1 MTEDIQKSLT
11 ISKNNTGFPDYLDF
25 TKLRT
30 EGINYLG
37 KLSGKI
43 WSDHNLHD
51 PGITIFEEL
60 CYAMLDLGYRTNLP
74 VADILAK
81 NPAVPKPEDNFFT
94 PAQILTNNPLTIND
108 YRKLLIDIPGVR
120 NAWLEPAMDIKDI
133 CRVPGPNDPA
143 NPNNPGATRGACNEF
158 LNGIYHVT
166 NRICC

>member
-1 MTEDIQKSLT
+1 MTEDIKKSLT

-37 KLSGKI
+37 KLAGKI

-81 NPAVPKPEDNFFT
+81 NPAVPKPADNFLT
-94 PAQILTNNPLTIND
+94 QAPILTNNPLTIHD
-108 YRKLLIDIPGVR
+108 YRKLLIDIPGIG
-120 NAWLEPAMDIKDI
+120 NALLEPAMDIKDI
-133 CRVPGPNDPA
+133 CRQTIPDHLNKPDN
-143 NPNNPGATRGACNEF
+143 TRGACNQF
-158 LNGIYHVT
+158 LNGIY
-166 NRICC
+166 